1 MVKCK
6 KNDRDQSCTFFNCEE
21 VQRIIDEQKNETIDN
36 TFANIITNAINENA
50 LGDVQKLES
59 VVLLGGGSH
68 MIFIQDALKK
78 ALEAKSLGR
87 KIQLYT
93 ITQTNGKN
101 YDAIYQDD
109 DTITTANFLA
119 YAAALYG
126 KSSEEEKE
134 RSSMLFTPIA
144 SYRPLVSSSP
154 FTYVLAAN
162 HPEDNETIYYMM
174 PKNFSTG
181 DIYYL
186 YPGLWNLK
194 CEADFSEGVLC
205 VVKRN
210 SGDIQH
216 EQVIINEISLDATR
230 QDDDCID
237 KEVVFVGPKHIEPG
251 VYAVGVRYI
260 GTMEEASDNNR
271 LQLYLYKSQGEVD
284 GKPCDPKSD
293 ATPYIA
299 EGDRSEL
306 RASYK
311 TDLKFY
317 DFCKA
322 AIKCEK
328 NPT

>member
-78 ALEAKSLGR
+78 ALEAKLSGR

-93 ITQTNGKN
+93 ITKTNGEN
-101 YDAIYQDD
+101 YGAIYQDD

-126 KSSEEEKE
+126 ESLEEKKN
-134 RSSMLFTPIA
+134 RSSFTPIE
-144 SYRPLVSSSP
+144 SFRPIVSSPP

-162 HPEDNETIYYMM
+162 HPTEEKTIYYMM
-174 PKNFSTG
+174 PENFSNG

-186 YPGLWNLK
+186 YPGLWRNDSN
-194 CEADFSEGVLC
+194 ADISSEMLC
-205 VVKRN
+205 IVKRN
-210 SGDIQH
+210 SGDIEH
-216 EQVIINEISLDATR
+216 E
-230 QDDDCID
+230 
-237 KEVVFVGPKHIEPG
+237 
-251 VYAVGVRYI
+251 
-260 GTMEEASDNNR
+260 
-271 LQLYLYKSQGEVD
+271 
-284 GKPCDPKSD
+284 
-293 ATPYIA
+293 
-299 EGDRSEL
+299 
-306 RASYK
+306 
-311 TDLKFY
+311 
-317 DFCKA
+317 
-322 AIKCEK
+322 
-328 NPT
+328 